1 MTETYISVDIET
13 TGLIV
18 GEDNIAS
25 IGACVVGNTK
35 DKFYIELKPFT
46 DKYRQESVDVCGFTI
61 DYLKENG
68 MDIVYGL
75 SKFKEWIE
83 KHQRPVFVGFPLC
96 FDFAFVHQ
104 YFLKYLG
111 SDPFGRTSAGL
122 DIKTYA
128 MATLKCDLRDTV
140 KKNLKKIIPWEGK
153 HSHNAYEDSV
163 EQANLMNKLFVV
175 NGIEGYT
182 GEND

>member
-1 MTETYISVDIET
+1 METYISVDIET

-25 IGACVVGNTK
+25 IGACNCDNLN

-46 DKYRQESVDVCGFTI
+46 ENFRQESVDVSKLSI

-68 MDIVYGL
+68 ADIVFGL
-75 SKFKEWIE
+75 TRFKEWVE
-83 KHQRPVFVGFPLC
+83 KHERPVFVGFPLA
-96 FDFAFVHQ
+96 FDMGFVHQ

-111 SDPFGRTSAGL
+111 RDPFGRTSAGL

-128 MATLKCDLRDTV
+128 MATFKCEIRDTI
-140 KKNLKKIIPWEGK
+140 KKKLRKRIKWEGN
-153 HSHNAYEDSV
+153 HSHNALDDAI
-163 EQANLMNKLFVV
+163 EQANLFNELRKI
-175 NGIEGYT
+175 NESK
-182 GEND
+182 

>member
-1 MTETYISVDIET
+1 MNETYISVDIET

-25 IGACVVGNTK
+25 IGACVIGNTK

-46 DKYRQESVDVCGFTI
+46 DKFRQESVDVCKLSI
-61 DYLKENG
+61 PYLQANG
-68 MDIVYGL
+68 VDIVYGL
-75 SKFKEWIE
+75 NKFKEWVE

-96 FDFAFVHQ
+96 FDMAFVHQ

-111 SDPFGRTSAGL
+111 RDPFGRTSAGL

-128 MATLKCDLRDTV
+128 MAVLKCDIRDTT
-140 KKNLKKIIPWEGK
+140 KKKLKERIKWEGK
-153 HSHNAYEDSV
+153 HSHNALDDAI
-163 EQANLMNKLFVV
+163 EQANLFQELQKIAGGTV
-175 NGIEGYT
+175 
-182 GEND
+182 

>member
-1 MTETYISVDIET
+1 METYISVDIET

-46 DKYRQESVDVCGFTI
+46 DKFRQESVDVCGFSI
-61 DYLKENG
+61 EYLKENG
-68 MDIVYGL
+68 TDIVYGL
-75 SKFKEWIE
+75 GKFREWIE

-104 YFLKYLG
+104 YFLKYTG
-111 SDPFGRTSAGL
+111 NDPFGRTSAGL

-128 MATLKCDLRDTV
+128 MALLKCDLRDTV
-140 KKNLKKIIPWEGK
+140 KKKLKETIKWEGK
-153 HSHNAYEDSV
+153 HSHNALDDAK
-163 EQANLMNKLFVV
+163 EQANLMEELFDLNGLISYGWNK
-175 NGIEGYT
+175 
-182 GEND
+182 